1 MLLVLQ
7 RTQGQQKL
15 PKKWEISQ
23 FLIPETKT
31 RLLKSGTKITDKP
44 NKIKTITEITQTNKT
59 HYSYAVST
67 HHVLLKE

>member
-44 NKIKTITEITQTNKT
+44 NKIKSIT
-59 HYSYAVST
+59 VSPQK
-67 HHVLLKE
+67 HPVKLSALFK